1 MILQSTRVYLNGSF
15 QKAQIVILEH
25 KITAIHP
32 HGMFQPDLDVKD
44 LMILPGFIDIH
55 THGYQGMNANKA
67 DKEGLHRWVNALPAE
82 GVTSFLVTTSTAPIE
97 ELKVS
102 LALALDL
109 MNHQTEGAR
118 ILGFHLEG
126 PFLSQKHIGA
136 QRPDWVQKPDVSL
149 YQQLEEAAGHQIKL
163 MSLAIEHDDQLALT
177 KYAHSQGVVLA
188 VGHSGADISLI
199 RQAVPFGVKSFC
211 HTFNGMSGLH
221 HRDIG
226 TAGAALRLED
236 LYAELIGD
244 GVHVAPDVA
253 HILAKVKGK
262 DRLILVTDSVQV
274 KGLPIGVHT
283 FYDRKVTVDETGCA
297 HLDDGR
303 LAGSS
308 NRMNAMMKTC
318 AQQAQID
325 LETIINAA
333 TVNPATLLGFDHKG
347 RIQSGADA
355 DLVICDEDFNVKQTY
370 ILGRRVYES

>member
-15 QKAQIVILEH
+15 QKAQIVIVEH
-25 KITAIHP
+25 KITDIHP
-32 HGMFQPDLDVKD
+32 YGMFKPDLDVAD
-44 LMILPGFIDIH
+44 LMILPGFIDTH

-67 DKEGLHRWVNALPAE
+67 DTEGLIRWTKALPAE
-82 GVTSFLVTTSTAPIE
+82 GVTSFLVTTSTAPVE

-102 LALALDL
+102 LALALNL
-109 MNHQTEGAR
+109 MKHQTEGAR

-126 PFLSQKHIGA
+126 PFLSIKHIGA
-136 QRPDWVQKPDVSL
+136 QRPDWVQKPSVEI
-149 YQQLEEAAGHQIKL
+149 YKQFEEAAGHQIKL
-163 MSLAIEHDDQLALT
+163 MSLAIENDDQLALT
-177 KYAHSQGVVLA
+177 KYAHSKGVVLS
-188 VGHSGADISLI
+188 VGHSGANIDLI
-199 RQAVPFGVKSFC
+199 RQAIPFGVQSFC

-244 GVHVAPDVA
+244 GVHVAADVA
-253 HILAKVKGK
+253 HILAKAKGK
-262 DRLILVTDSVQV
+262 DKLILVTDSVQV

-283 FYDRKVTVDETGCA
+283 FYDRRVTVDETGCA

-318 AQQAQID
+318 VQDAQID
-325 LETIINAA
+325 LTTVINAA
-333 TVNPATLLGFDHKG
+333 TVNPATLLGFTHKG
-347 RIQSGADA
+347 RIQSGCDA
-355 DLVICDEDFNVKQTY
+355 DLVICDDDFNIKQTY